1 MRALITRFTAFY
13 GSNPLHLLATIASF
27 ALAGYV
33 VLVMGAPAL
42 WNREVWWQSILVW
55 FLAAVIGHDL
65 VLFPLYALA
74 DRSLTAALAAMRGR
88 RVASPPRVSPLNYL
102 RVPAIGTGLSFLL
115 FFPGIIQQGK
125 FTYLAAT
132 GQTQQ
137 PFLGRWL
144 LLVATLWGL
153 SALAYAARLAVAGRG
168 SGPTTETDIDAD
180 GNDASTVTG
189 IKDPI
194 PMPGTVDEL
203 ALVAALHTGD
213 EAVFAE
219 LIDQHSPS
227 MLRVARG
234 YVPSHEIAE
243 EVVQETWIA
252 LLKGIS
258 KFEGR
263 STIRFWLFTVMI
275 NIAKARGIRERRD
288 ADAEIAAYTGG
299 TVDPARFRPPDAP
312 KWPGHWKE
320 HAEPSPFP
328 DTPEGSVLGNELVA
342 VARRE
347 LDKLPERQRIVVTL
361 RDILGF
367 DSGEVCEL
375 LQISVANQRVLLH
388 RGRAAVR
395 QVLEDYLAEVS

>member
-1 MRALITRFTAFY
+1 
-13 GSNPLHLLATIASF
+13 
-27 ALAGYV
+27 
-33 VLVMGAPAL
+33 
-42 WNREVWWQSILVW
+42 
-55 FLAAVIGHDL
+55 
-65 VLFPLYALA
+65 
-74 DRSLTAALAAMRGR
+74 
-88 RVASPPRVSPLNYL
+88 
-102 RVPAIGTGLSFLL
+102 
-115 FFPGIIQQGK
+115 
-125 FTYLAAT
+125 
-132 GQTQQ
+132 
-137 PFLGRWL
+137 
-144 LLVATLWGL
+144 
-153 SALAYAARLAVAGRG
+153 
-168 SGPTTETDIDAD
+168 
-180 GNDASTVTG
+180 
-189 IKDPI
+189 
-194 PMPGTVDEL
+194 
-203 ALVAALHTGD
+203 
-213 EAVFAE
+213 
-219 LIDQHSPS
+219 
-227 MLRVARG
+227 
-234 YVPSHEIAE
+234 VPSHEIAE

-263 STIRFWLFTVMI
+263 STIRTWLFTVMI